1 MAKKIN
7 FPRLLLAILI
17 SFSTVACFG
26 PFISKL
32 LAKKD
37 VITVRVL
44 ERNEYTGGSEVWI
57 ASPDGSVDLPNAP
70 RMSIWSG
77 NLEYRIASEYGY
89 ACNFLISFGDNVGS
103 ALQMETKG
111 ALTSENGFMLYKHPL
126 GGVIEIEYKGKVT
139 RESLYAGTPE
149 LVSPQFGNA
158 LWRFFAEK
166 AIELVCAVGLCIFV
180 YHFLPCLWKREEG
193 HAEKIEAAVHGLP
206 MDGLGILPPDRNSS
220 IDLARTTAA
229 FLVVSVHSFHASGYY
244 NAQLVGEKMFLLTFL
259 RWIALD
265 CVPLFMLITG
275 YLCIYK
281 KNIGAIYK
289 HLISPLLLFVLVML
303 VRIVFFEGILWKS
316 EITLKGILGRLLQM
330 DLAWYL
336 NMYIGLVLLM
346 PFLNRMWEHTQSQEK
361 QILLIVLLL
370 LTSGRSVFGHYF
382 SEYWIAIYPIT
393 YYFTG
398 AYLRENPI
406 SLPKRKIALLLA
418 AVTLLETV
426 ITFTNGATVFDW
438 AVFGGYACDY
448 PSFPALTSTV
458 LLFSLLSKVNVENKF
473 WKNFLA
479 LCGKNTLGIYLVSV
493 AITDKLIHPPLQRM
507 FTTPQDYMW
516 VQLPAA
522 LISFL
527 LALAVSVLLNMAIQ
541 NVLKIIAKEK
551 TQNGDPSIE
560 T

>member
-1 MAKKIN
+1 LTKKVS

-44 ERNEYTGGSEVWI
+44 ECNEYTGGSEVWI

-70 RMSIWSG
+70 RMGIWSG

-103 ALQMETKG
+103 ALQMEIKG
-111 ALTSENGFMLYKHPL
+111 ALTSENGFMLYKHPM

-139 RESLYAGTPE
+139 RESLYAETPE
-149 LVSPQFGNA
+149 FVSPQFGNA
-158 LWRFFAEK
+158 LWRVFAEK
-166 AIELVCAVGLCIFV
+166 AIELVCVVGLCILV
-180 YHFLPCLWKREEG
+180 YRFLPCLWKQEEG
-193 HAEKIEAAVHGLP
+193 RAEKIEATVHGLP
-206 MDGLGILPPDRNSS
+206 MDGLGMGAPDRNPS

-229 FLVVSVHSFHASGYY
+229 FLVVFVHSFIKSGYY
-244 NAQLVGEKMFLLTFL
+244 NAQLIGEKMLLLTFL

-281 KNIGAIYK
+281 KNIKAVYR
-289 HLISPLLLFVLVML
+289 HLTSPLLLFVLVML
-303 VRIVFFEGILWKS
+303 VRIVFFEGILWRS
-316 EITLKGILGRLLQM
+316 EITVETVLGELIRM
-330 DLAWYL
+330 DLAWYVK
-336 NMYIGLVLLM
+336 MYIGLVLLM
-346 PFLNRMWEHTQSQEK
+346 PFLNRVWECIQRKEK
-361 QILLIVLLL
+361 KILLGALLVL
-370 LTSGRSVFGHYF
+370 TAGRSVFGQYF
-382 SEYWIAIYPIT
+382 PEYWIAIYPIT
-393 YYFTG
+393 YYFMG

-406 SLPKRKIALLLA
+406 SLPKKKIALLFA
-418 AVTLLETV
+418 AVTFMETV
-426 ITFTNGATVFDW
+426 LTYTSGSTMFDW
-438 AVFGGYACDY
+438 NVFGEYECGY
-448 PSFPALTSTV
+448 PAFLPFASTV
-458 LLFSLLSKVNVENKF
+458 LLFSLLSKVNVENKLL
-473 WKNFLA
+473 KKFLA

-493 AITDKLIHPPLQRM
+493 AITDELIHPPLQRM

-527 LALAVSVLLNMAIQ
+527 LALAVSVLLNMALQ

-551 TQNGDPSIE
+551 
-560 T
+560 